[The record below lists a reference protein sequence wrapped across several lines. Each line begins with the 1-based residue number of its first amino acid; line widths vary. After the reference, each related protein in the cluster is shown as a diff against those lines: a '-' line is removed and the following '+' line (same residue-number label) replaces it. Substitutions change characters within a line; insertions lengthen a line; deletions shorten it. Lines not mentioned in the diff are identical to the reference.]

1 MLLRVPGINC
11 SLERFHFGVK
21 FETTGIS
28 EEEILTRTFFV
39 FPFFHLLK
47 ALNIKTGKLRFR
59 LNLLKLNI

>member
-28 EEEILTRTFFV
+28 EEEILTRTFLV
-39 FPFFHLLK
+39 FPFFHFLK